1 MAISPN
7 RTVAPL
13 IGENNRFIG
22 KQITMISV
30 DWDVQANEKRL
41 AMEAI
46 HNTIL
51 SRATI
56 LAAGAVY
63 DTGTK
68 QDFLLEGDYSVD
80 NNGEGA
86 TVSQFTSLDGTVTGT
101 LAQVLV
107 EDIINLGTVDTV
119 DFTSGSVAVTL
130 KTTFKY
136 A

>member
-1 MAISPN
+1 MPISPN

-22 KQITMISV
+22 KEITMISV
-30 DWDVQANEKRL
+30 DWDVDADGSRE

-68 QDFLLEGDYSVD
+68 QDFLLEGDLTSTI
-80 NNGEGA
+80 N
-86 TVSQFTSLDGTVTGT
+86 SFTSLDGTVTGT
-101 LAQVLV
+101 IAQVLT
-107 EDIINLGTVDTV
+107 EDIINLGTVDSIN
-119 DFTSGSVAVTL
+119 FGSGTVAVTL
-130 KTTFKY
+130 KSTFKY

>member
-1 MAISPN
+1 MPISPN

-22 KQITMISV
+22 KEITMISV
-30 DWDVQANEKRL
+30 DWDVQANLKRE

-68 QDFLLEGDYSVD
+68 QDFLLEGDFTSTI
-80 NNGEGA
+80 N
-86 TVSQFTSLDGTVTGT
+86 SFTSLDGTVTGT

-119 DFTSGSVAVTL
+119 DFTSGTVAVTL

>member
-1 MAISPN
+1 MPISPN
-7 RTVAPL
+7 RTVTPL
-13 IGENNRFIG
+13 IGEGIRNIG
-22 KQITMISV
+22 KEITMISV
-30 DWDVQANEKRL
+30 DWDVDADASRE

-68 QDFLLEGDYSVD
+68 QDFLLEGDLTSTI
-80 NNGEGA
+80 N
-86 TVSQFTSLDGTVTGT
+86 SFTSLDGTVTGT
-101 LAQVLV
+101 IAQVLT
-107 EDIINLGTVDTV
+107 EDIINLGTVDSI
-119 DFTSGSVAVTL
+119 DFTSGTVAVTL
-130 KTTFKY
+130 KSTFKY

>member
-1 MAISPN
+1 MPISPN

-22 KQITMISV
+22 KEITMINV
-30 DWDVQANEKRL
+30 DWDVDADGSRE

-63 DTGTK
+63 DTGTQ
-68 QDFLLEGDYSVD
+68 QDFLLEGDYTSTI
-80 NNGEGA
+80 N
-86 TVSQFTSLDGTVTGT
+86 SFTSLDGTVTGT
-101 LAQVLV
+101 LAQVLT
-107 EDIINLGTVDTV
+107 EDIINLGTVDSI
-119 DFTSGSVAVTL
+119 DFTSGTVAVTL

>member
-1 MAISPN
+1 MPISPN
-7 RTVAPL
+7 RTVTPL
-13 IGENNRFIG
+13 IGEGIRNIG
-22 KQITMISV
+22 KEITMISV
-30 DWDVQANEKRL
+30 DWDVDADASRE

-51 SRATI
+51 SRGTI

-68 QDFLLEGDYSVD
+68 QDFLLEGD
-80 NNGEGA
+80 
-86 TVSQFTSLDGTVTGT
+86 FTSTINSFSSLDGTVTGT
-101 LAQVLV
+101 LAQVLT
-107 EDIINLGTVDTV
+107 EDIINLGTVDSI
-119 DFTSGSVAVTL
+119 DFTSGTVAVTL

>member
-1 MAISPN
+1 MPIAPN

-13 IGENNRFIG
+13 IGESRFIG
-22 KQITMISV
+22 KEITMISV
-30 DWDVQANEKRL
+30 DWDVDADGSRE
-41 AMEAI
+41 AMEAVI
-46 HNTIL
+46 NTIL

-68 QDFLLEGDYSVD
+68 QDFLLEGDFTSTL
-80 NNGEGA
+80 NN
-86 TVSQFTSLDGTVTGT
+86 FTSLDGTVSGT

-107 EDIINLGTVDTV
+107 EDIINLGTVDSINFGSGTV
-119 DFTSGSVAVTL
+119 ACTI

>member
-1 MAISPN
+1 MPISPN
-7 RTVAPL
+7 RTVTPL
-13 IGENNRFIG
+13 IGEGIRNIG
-22 KQITMISV
+22 KEITMISV
-30 DWDVQANEKRL
+30 DWDVDADASRE

-63 DTGTK
+63 DIGTK
-68 QDFLLEGDYSVD
+68 QDFLLEGDLTSTI
-80 NNGEGA
+80 N
-86 TVSQFTSLDGTVTGT
+86 SFTSLDGTVTGT
-101 LAQVLV
+101 IAQVLT
-107 EDIINLGTVDTV
+107 EDIINLGTVDSI
-119 DFTSGSVAVTL
+119 DFTSGTVAVTL

>member
-1 MAISPN
+1 MPISPN
-7 RTVAPL
+7 RTVTPL
-13 IGENNRFIG
+13 IGEGIRNIG
-22 KQITMISV
+22 KEITMISV
-30 DWDVQANEKRL
+30 DWDVDADASRE

-63 DTGTK
+63 DIGTK
-68 QDFLLEGDYSVD
+68 QDFLLEGDLTSTI
-80 NNGEGA
+80 N
-86 TVSQFTSLDGTVTGT
+86 SFTSLDGSVTGT
-101 LAQVLV
+101 IAQVLV
-107 EDIINLGTVDTV
+107 EDIINLGTVDSI
-119 DFTSGSVAVTL
+119 DFTSGTVAVTL